1 MVSGASRP
9 FSTWNHSSS
18 SETVASGILPGRPL
32 ALARAVG
39 GGPEPSADL
48 LRQLDDDPFGAAD
61 VAEPI
66 AVSVALQ
73 LANELRAAGSQAS
86 DNGVDVVDCEREMVD
101 ARGVRP
107 RVPVA
112 APARRGV
119 EL

>member
-18 SETVASGILPGRPL
+18 SGTVASGILPRDDTG
-32 ALARAVG
+32 AGDAVG

-86 DNGVDVVDCEREMVD
+86 G
-101 ARGVRP
+101 
-107 RVPVA
+107 
-112 APARRGV
+112 
-119 EL
+119 